1 MTDWL
6 QCSSCEEEFRI
17 VSDSGLAIEYCPFC
31 GEEFEVLQPDDEDE
45 WED

>member
-17 VSDSGLAIEYCPFC
+17 VSDSGLAIGYCPFC
-31 GEEFEVLQPDDEDE
+31 GEEFEVLEPDDEDE